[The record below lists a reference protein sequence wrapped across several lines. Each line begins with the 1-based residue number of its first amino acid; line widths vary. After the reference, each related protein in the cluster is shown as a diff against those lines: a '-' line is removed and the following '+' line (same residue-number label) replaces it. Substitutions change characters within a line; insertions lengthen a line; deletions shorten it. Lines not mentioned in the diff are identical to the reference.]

1 MSCKPQ
7 LFVDKIQLTS
17 YFEAT
22 PSMVKMLSYKQYN
35 DESLL
40 TLFQSGD
47 RAAFDEIYE
56 RYWDRLFAVAARRL
70 ENLDEAK
77 DVVQEVMFKLWQRR
91 GVLALQG
98 YLSAYLAAAVKYEVI
113 NKIVRRR
120 KEGRYKST
128 SLLANTDNSTQEYLD
143 FSALEQRLTVLVKA
157 LPEKCRM
164 AFTLSR
170 EQGMSQ
176 KEIARHMQIS
186 ENTVESH
193 LKKALK
199 YLRTNLHLLFT
210 SAF

>member
-1 MSCKPQ
+1 
-7 LFVDKIQLTS
+7 
-17 YFEAT
+17 
-22 PSMVKMLSYKQYN
+22 MVKMLSYRKHS
-35 DESLL
+35 DEWLV

-47 RAAFDEIYE
+47 RTAFDEIYR

-77 DVVQEVMFKLWQRR
+77 DVVQEVMFKLWQKK
-91 GVLALQG
+91 GSLSLQG
-98 YLSAYLAAAVKYEVI
+98 YLSSYLAVAVKYEVI
-113 NKIVRRR
+113 NKIAKR
-120 KEGRYKST
+120 KNEGRYKLTTLS
-128 SLLANTDNSTQEYLD
+128 AAADNSTQEYLD
-143 FSALEQRLTVLVKA
+143 FSALEQRLAVLVKA

-176 KEIARHMQIS
+176 KEIAQHMQIS

-199 YLRTNLHLLFT
+199 YLRANLRLLF
-210 SAF
+210 SHLGLL